1 MGEHI
6 DKRKA
11 DRKRKA
17 FESDESARRQRVTFK
32 NYLREMREEELE
44 AELDDLDL
52 TDDDQE

>member
-17 FESDESARRQRVTFK
+17 FEGDESARRQRVSFK

-44 AELDDLDL
+44 AELDDIDQH
-52 TDDDQE
+52 DDDQE